1 MAGRLLLLVALLGA
15 VSAPA
20 LALADGGG
28 LGDRKAVVDQKLAQ
42 VQAKIAKQ
50 RAAEAKLNRQI
61 AGLTTQIQGLTRRVA
76 GVSTRL
82 ETLQEDL
89 ELRQRRLQKLTE
101 LFRLQTIR
109 FTMLKRSYALSVKR
123 LNGRLLNMYKQNEPT
138 TVDVVL
144 EARSF
149 DDVLDQLD
157 YLSAV
162 ARQDKRIAFEVAVT
176 KRRVRAARAKTRTV
190 QQGVAREA
198 SVIKARAQQE
208 AYLRSRLVADRSE
221 LAGSKAEKAQALV
234 ATQKQIA
241 DARRESEALAAASAQ
256 IEARIR
262 EAEARAK
269 AEAAARTAT
278 TSGDSP
284 SPAAPP
290 AAPGGNGG
298 FIWPVTGATMTS
310 PFGPRWGSTHAGIDL
325 AMPTGTPIRAAAGGL
340 VIWCGWMS
348 GYGYLVMIDHR
359 NGLVTLYAHQSRVGV
374 SCNQEVSQG
383 QTIGY
388 VGSTGVSTGPHVH
401 FEVRLR
407 GTAVDPLGYL
417 P

>member
-1 MAGRLLLLVALLGA
+1 MARRLLLLIALVGA

-28 LGDRKAVVDQKLAQ
+28 LGNQKAVVDQKLAT

-50 RAAEAKLNRQI
+50 HAAETKLNRQI

-89 ELRQRRLQKLTE
+89 ELRQRRMQKLTE

-123 LNGRLLNMYKQNEPT
+123 LNDRLLSMYKQNEPT

-162 ARQDKRIAFEVAVT
+162 AKQDKRIAFEVAAT

-190 QQGVAREA
+190 KQGVAREA

-208 AYLRSRLVADRSE
+208 AYLRSRLVAGRSQ

-269 AEAAARTAT
+269 AEAGRTAT
-278 TSGDSP
+278 TPGDSS

-290 AAPGGNGG
+290 AAPSGNGG

-374 SCNQEVSQG
+374 GCNQEVSQG

-388 VGSTGVSTGPHVH
+388 VGSTGISTGPHVH

>member
-1 MAGRLLLLVALLGA
+1 MARRLLLLIALVGA

-28 LGDRKAVVDQKLAQ
+28 LGDQKAVVDQKLAT

-50 RAAEAKLNRQI
+50 HAAETKLNRQI

-89 ELRQRRLQKLTE
+89 ELRQRRMQKLTE

-123 LNGRLLNMYKQNEPT
+123 LNDRLLSMYKQNEPT

-162 ARQDKRIAFEVAVT
+162 AKQDKRIAFEVAAT

-190 QQGVAREA
+190 KQGVAREA

-208 AYLRSRLVADRSE
+208 AYLRSRLVAGRSQ

-269 AEAAARTAT
+269 AEAGRTAT
-278 TSGDSP
+278 TPGDSS

-290 AAPGGNGG
+290 AAPSGNGG

-374 SCNQEVSQG
+374 GCNQEVSQG

-388 VGSTGVSTGPHVH
+388 VGSTGISTGPHVH